1 MKENCT
7 KEKSSCIVH
16 GDIEHCIPN
25 CPDFVELVHE
35 IKEGS
40 EVFFDDYED
49 DYEDDEDDD

>member
-1 MKENCT
+1 MNENCT
-7 KEKSSCIVH
+7 KEKSSCFVH

-49 DYEDDEDDD
+49 DEDDD